1 MCLLPTTSPGLL
13 YCLLPPQAYC
23 HPHSLTEYNLYMKR
37 LEDDAMTRARFRR
50 RVLCHSLAGNAVELL
65 TITSFTA
72 DPEAL
77 KSRKGVVPQPAGGVA
92 RLSPRLA
99 PYCWQRPVG
108 SALLAAPCWHRSY
121 WHRSYWHRS
130 LPPRPPGTQGWPTWA
145 TLRIPK
151 EILGGVRPPRR
162 PRWQQLVPPSARAWC
177 TQGGARRAVHAGRCQ
192 QGAASRAL
200 PVVRR

>member
-108 SALLAAPCWHRSY
+108 SALLAAPCWHRPACTALRAPPCVHHARAEGGTSCC
-121 WHRSYWHRS
+121 HRGRRGGRT
-130 LPPRPPGTQGWPTWA
+130 PPRISFGMRRVAQVGHPCVPGG
-145 TLRIPK
+145 R
-151 EILGGVRPPRR
+151 GGR
-162 PRWQQLVPPSARAWC
+162 L
-177 TQGGARRAVHAGRCQ
+177 RCQ
-192 QGAASRAL
+192 
-200 PVVRR
+200 